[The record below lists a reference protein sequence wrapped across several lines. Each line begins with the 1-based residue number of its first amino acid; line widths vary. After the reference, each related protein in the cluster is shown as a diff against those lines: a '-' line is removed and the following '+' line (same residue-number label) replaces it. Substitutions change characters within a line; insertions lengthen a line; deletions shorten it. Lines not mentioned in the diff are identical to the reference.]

1 MAGRTFEEWIVTQSW
16 IGGVLS
22 TIDLKLMLYECWHA
36 RDAEIA
42 DLTSLARAQGEES
55 MRERAATACG
65 ESDGWDMNP
74 KDYAK
79 LVRDIPLTDKDALAE
94 ALIKAEER
102 GRQSMAHELI
112 LYKSLVLNAK
122 KQALEDALCCCG
134 EDEVLSD
141 NVTIYNKIT
150 ALVTEA
156 NKKMES
162 VEPLAEHDRQ
172 VRLEEFEYILENRPI
187 DPCYW
192 DTHHRAELRAGK
204 KEPHCA
210 KRCGTGIF
218 SNLPCQICGG
228 SGDPSPER

>member
-1 MAGRTFEEWIVTQSW
+1 
-16 IGGVLS
+16 
-22 TIDLKLMLYECWHA
+22 
-36 RDAEIA
+36 
-42 DLTSLARAQGEES
+42 

-79 LVRDIPLTDKDALAE
+79 LVRDITLTDKDVLADT
-94 ALIKAEER
+94 LIKAEER
-102 GRQSMAHELI
+102 GRQSMTHELI
-112 LYKSLVLNAK
+112 LYKSLVLNVK

-156 NKKMES
+156 NNKMES

-172 VRLEEFEYILENRPI
+172 KLLNFAIEARRVLFCPGGRENMLRWLDKRL
-187 DPCYW
+187 
-192 DTHHRAELRAGK
+192 AELRAGST
-204 KEPHCA
+204 
-210 KRCGTGIF
+210 R
-218 SNLPCQICGG
+218 S
-228 SGDPSPER
+228 